1 MSYAYYYCRGRYVP
15 LPQIETSF
23 YFVHEIVQGKKKVEL
38 VFVDPPYRR
47 FTMSASKLNLFPISK
62 V

>member
-23 YFVHEIVQGKKKVEL
+23 YFVHEIVQGKKKLEL
-38 VFVDPPYRR
+38 VFVDPP
-47 FTMSASKLNLFPISK
+47 L
-62 V
+62 